1 VTRAEALTTIF
12 ATTTHF
18 ASSRAESA
26 RISKAYLSH
35 DEIKPTVTITIDAVN
50 VASVSTVSAINTD
63 RSDAGH
69 HPTADK
75 ARPADPLSHNTGD
88 DASSKVRTIFFEV
101 VGACIGVATL
111 FVAVLALRRMPMPKQ
126 PDPES
131 LPLEQNNHLPSQQ
144 AEVARVQSQ
153 GAPVEL
159 HAVRP
164 TVEMQCEGPA
174 IQNSNEQATE

>member
-1 VTRAEALTTIF
+1 MTRAETLDTTF
-12 ATTTHF
+12 MTTTNT
-18 ASSRAESA
+18 APYQVTST
-26 RISKAYLSH
+26 RIPKAYLSY
-35 DEIKPTVTITIDAVN
+35 DKIDPTISTSTNIVNIASLRAIDTN
-50 VASVSTVSAINTD
+50 RPDWGDQT
-63 RSDAGH
+63 
-69 HPTADK
+69 TADK
-75 ARPADPLSHNTGD
+75 ARAVDPLSHNSETTGD

-131 LPLEQNNHLPSQQ
+131 LPLGQNNHLPSQQ
-144 AEVARVQSQ
+144 AEVAQVQSQ

-159 HAVRP
+159 DAVRP

-174 IQNSNEQATE
+174 IQNPNEQATE